1 MHLVCSPLSP
11 RLCQPPQE
19 CVRFSAWHRRGY
31 STAPA
36 VAERWSVGGGVP
48 SGGKP
53 WGAGGN
59 NPGEVFHRGR
69 YRDRNRDRY
78 GPFVFLARL
87 AIDSSGKVLS
97 DKIVMHPFLPIHL

>member
-19 CVRFSAWHRRGY
+19 WVRFSAWHRRGY

-48 SGGKP
+48 SGSKP

-59 NPGEVFHRGR
+59 NPG
-69 YRDRNRDRY
+69 DKNR
-78 GPFVFLARL
+78 FLRIL
-87 AIDSSGKVLS
+87 GFRFDSASAECQG
-97 DKIVMHPFLPIHL
+97 